1 MHEMMEMLHKR
12 NGKEHRNIENTRGK
26 FTYGI
31 SHILEARI
39 SAKS

>member
-1 MHEMMEMLHKR
+1 MMEMWQKR

-31 SHILEARI
+31 SYILEARI
-39 SAKS
+39 SAES